1 MTTLPL
7 TLAIALAAGLSI
19 PVGALISS
27 NTWLRSICFQ
37 HEIDSFVSYFGGGAL
52 LAALALVLVPF
63 GMENVPLLSA
73 AAAFLI
79 GGVVFWLLS
88 SWVKRKGNTASQ
100 FLGMLLDFIPESI
113 ALGAAAATGSNT
125 GYLLAALIALQNMP
139 EGFASF
145 HEMRLGGIAKKRLW
159 IIFLMAPL
167 AGPLSAWL
175 GYACLSASTQSL
187 GLLMLFCS
195 GGILYLI
202 FEDIAPGA
210 HLKHRDFPAI
220 GAVSGFLL
228 GMVGTMLIH

>member
-1 MTTLPL
+1 MTLSL
-7 TLAIALAAGLSI
+7 TLALALAAGLSI
-19 PVGALISS
+19 PAGALISS
-27 NTWLRSICFQ
+27 NTWLRSTCLQ

-63 GMENVPLLSA
+63 GMENTSVISA
-73 AAAFLI
+73 AIAFLI
-79 GGVVFWLLS
+79 GGIVFWQLS

-100 FLGMLLDFIPESI
+100 FLGMLLDFIPEGI

-125 GYLLAALIALQNMP
+125 GYLLAVLIALQNMP

-145 HEMRLGGIAKKRLW
+145 HEMRAGGISKKRLW
-159 IIFLMAPL
+159 MIFLAAPL
-167 AGPLSAWL
+167 AGPLAAWL
-175 GYACLSASTQSL
+175 GFSFLSASSQFL

-228 GMVGTMLIH
+228 GMMGTMIIH